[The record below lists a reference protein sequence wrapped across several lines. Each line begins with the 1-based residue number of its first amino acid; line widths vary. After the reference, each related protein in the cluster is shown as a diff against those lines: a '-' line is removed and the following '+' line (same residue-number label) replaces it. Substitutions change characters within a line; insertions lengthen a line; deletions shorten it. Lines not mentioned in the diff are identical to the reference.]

1 MTIGVKLGNKIGAR
15 FITLIGAI
23 LINLSFILM
32 MISTNYY
39 LILISMCILGLGCGL
54 SYLSVVKNC
63 WEYYPNRLGLVY
75 GIIITGYRLSSS
87 ILTYIAEFITIRPKK
102 FLLDYND
109 FFPKEVSDKFL
120 NYLIFLSILVFLLS
134 VLAVCLT
141 FNYQEK
147 EDLSEIEGLNE
158 KIKSENN
165 DSSSLCKCFW
175 SKKNLFL
182 SLFCICAP
190 CI

>member
-1 MTIGVKLGNKIGAR
+1 MTIGVKLDNKIGTR

-63 WEYYPNRLGLVY
+63 WEYFPNRLGLVY
-75 GIIITGYRLSSS
+75 GIIITGDRLSSS
-87 ILTYIAEFITIRPKK
+87 ILIYIAEFLIIRYD
-102 FLLDYND
+102 LS
-109 FFPKEVSDKFL
+109 PKEISDKFL
-120 NYLIFLSILVFLLS
+120 NYLILLSILVFMLS
-134 VLAVCLT
+134 ILAVYLT
-141 FNYQEK
+141 FNYQEE
-147 EDLSEIEGLNE
+147 EDLSEIEELNE
-158 KIKSENN
+158 KIKTENN
-165 DSSSLCKCFW
+165 DSSSLCRCFW

-182 SLFCICAP
+182 SLFCIFAP

>member
-1 MTIGVKLGNKIGAR
+1 MTIGVKSGNKIGAR

-32 MISTNYY
+32 MISTNSI
-39 LILISMCILGLGCGL
+39 LMLISMCILGLGCGL

-75 GIIITGYRLSSS
+75 GIIITGFRLSSS
-87 ILTYIAEFITIRPKK
+87 ILTRIFEFIIIIPDNFVYYIT
-102 FLLDYND
+102 LLLVLV
-109 FFPKEVSDKFL
+109 FV
-120 NYLIFLSILVFLLS
+120 LSII
-134 VLAVCLT
+134 AVCLT

-147 EDLSEIEGLNE
+147 EDLSKTEELNE
-158 KIKSENN
+158 KIKLENN
-165 DSSSLCKCFW
+165 DPNSLYGCFF

-182 SLFCICAP
+182 SFFCFCAP

>member
-1 MTIGVKLGNKIGAR
+1 
-15 FITLIGAI
+15 
-23 LINLSFILM
+23 
-32 MISTNYY
+32 
-39 LILISMCILGLGCGL
+39 MCILGLGCGL

-87 ILTYIAEFITIRPKK
+87 ILFYIAVLIIIRPKN
-102 FLLDYND
+102 FLPDYND

-120 NYLIFLSILVFLLS
+120 NYLIFLSILVFMLS
-134 VLAVCLT
+134 ILAVCLT
-141 FNYQEK
+141 FNYQEE
-147 EDLSEIEGLNE
+147 EDLSKIEELNE
-158 KIKSENN
+158 KMKSENN
-165 DSSSLCKCFW
+165 DSSSLCRCFW

-182 SLFCICAP
+182 SFFCFCAP